1 MPKGF
6 TEHEKEIIH
15 AKLLEKGKEFLM
27 VYGIKKTSVE
37 DLTRAAGISKGSF
50 YVFYNTKEELF
61 FEVLEELEKEIKGK
75 LLQEIFKPG
84 LPPKESFKTVLK
96 QLILSFDQ
104 NPAFKIFN
112 NEELE
117 YMIRKLPPELV
128 QQHMSKDDDTVT
140 ELYKSFNKA
149 GVFIDRDPKVV
160 SGILRALAFTVF
172 HKKDIG
178 EEIYP
183 EVISVYIDLVTDYL
197 VKE

>member
-6 TEHEKEIIH
+6 TEHEKELIH
-15 AKLLEKGKEFLM
+15 SKLLEKGKEFLTI
-27 VYGIKKTSVE
+27 YGVKKTSVE

-50 YVFYNTKEELF
+50 YVFYKTKEELF
-61 FEVLEELEKEIKGK
+61 FEVLEELEKEIKGR
-75 LLQEIFKPG
+75 LMQDIFKPG

-96 QLILSFDQ
+96 RLILSIDQ

-112 NEELE
+112 SEELE
-117 YMIRKLPPELV
+117 YMMRKLPPELV
-128 QQHMSKDDDTVT
+128 QQHVNKDDDTVT

-149 GVFIDRDPKVV
+149 GVFIDQDPKVV
-160 SGILRALAFTVF
+160 SGILRALALTVF

-178 EEIYP
+178 DDVYP
-183 EVISVYIDLVTDYL
+183 EVISVYIDLIADYL